1 MAMQLNNT
9 SSGGCST
16 AVMELPSRSHVRLEA
31 EQSALMPESTSKPSR
46 SPSATEQPP
55 QLQKWNSSRVNTF
68 RTFATLFSFFVL
80 GLNDAAYGA
89 LIPYLEE
96 WYNVNYTIISLV
108 FLSPIVGYTFSALL
122 NNHIHVVYGQRG
134 VAWIMSVSHLVGY
147 TAICVHPPYP
157 VLVVVYIV
165 VGFGNGLGDSAWNAW
180 IGDMA
185 NANEILGF
193 LHGFYGLGGALSP
206 LVATTVVT
214 KKHSPWHWYEFYYLM
229 VGAAAIEVVVLVG
242 AFWKADG
249 PAYRAQRSPASGDEA
264 VDDAET
270 GLGEPQQRT
279 LLNKLSPFGKR
290 EKGKSETVE
299 AIKNKTT
306 ILTSLFLL
314 IYVGAEVSIGGWI
327 VTFMLRVRHGPA
339 FGSGMTST
347 GFWLGVTVGRFL
359 LGFVTERL
367 FKSERWAVATY
378 LVCSVA
384 AELVSWLVDNFYVSA
399 VMIGFVGFFL
409 GPMFPAGVVVITKLL
424 PKRLHVPAV
433 GFAAAFGASGATI
446 FPFAVGAI
454 ANAVGVKVLQP
465 IILAMLVLALGV
477 WMVIPRLPKQRM
489 A

>member
-1 MAMQLNNT
+1 MQINHS
-9 SSGGCST
+9 SSGGSST
-16 AVMELPSRSHVRLEA
+16 AVLELPSRSHLRLDA
-31 EQSALMPESTSKPSR
+31 EDSAHMPDNTPNTLRPS
-46 SPSATEQPP
+46 SVTDHAP
-55 QLQKWNSSRVNTF
+55 QLQKWNSTRANMF

-80 GLNDAAYGA
+80 GANDAAYGA

-134 VAWIMSVSHLVGY
+134 VAWIMSVSHLLGY

-185 NANEILGF
+185 NANEVLGF

-206 LVATTVVT
+206 LIATTVVT
-214 KKHSPWHWYEFYYLM
+214 KRHWHWYEFYYLM
-229 VGAAAIEVVVLVG
+229 VGAAAIEVVVLVT

-249 PAYRAQRSPASGDEA
+249 PAYRAQRSPDSGDET
-264 VDDAET
+264 VDGAQH
-270 GLGEPQQRT
+270 GLEPQQRT
-279 LLNKLSPFGKR
+279 LRNKLNPFGKR
-290 EKGKSETVE
+290 EKGKSKTIE
-299 AIKNKTT
+299 AVKNKTT

-347 GFWLGVTVGRFL
+347 GFWLGVTVGRFV
-359 LGFVTERL
+359 LGFVTERW

-378 LVCSVA
+378 LACSVA
-384 AELVSWLVDNFYVSA
+384 VELMFWLIDNFYVSA
-399 VMIGFVGFFL
+399 VMIGFLGFFL

-454 ANAVGVKVLQP
+454 ANAAGVKVLQP

-477 WMVIPRLPKQRM
+477 WMLIPRLPKQRL